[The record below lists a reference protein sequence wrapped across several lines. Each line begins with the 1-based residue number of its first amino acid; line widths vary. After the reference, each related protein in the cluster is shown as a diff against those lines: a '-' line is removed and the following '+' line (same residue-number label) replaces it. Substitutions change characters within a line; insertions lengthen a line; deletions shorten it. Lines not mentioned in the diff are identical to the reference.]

1 MGLFKY
7 INFYIPHCAYF
18 YGTTLWKKK
27 GTKDSALPY
36 LNQIEE
42 EHGVMTSVILTMNS
56 LDLPTFAAAFLI
68 NKGILDPIKDS

>member
-1 MGLFKY
+1 MAQ
-7 INFYIPHCAYF
+7 H
-18 YGTTLWKKK
+18 TQ

-42 EHGVMTSVILTMNS
+42 EYGAMTSVALTMNS

-68 NKGILDPIKDS
+68 KKGTLDPIKDT